1 MAPAAAAVVVEL
13 EEEEEEEEE
22 EVEDQARRGTAVEA
36 ARTHERRNKSV
47 EADMACVGV
56 KCCG

>member
-13 EEEEEEEEE
+13 EEEEEE

-36 ARTHERRNKSV
+36 ARTHEGRNNSV

-56 KCCG
+56 ECCG